1 MIAAPMTSDMPAP
14 LPKNEPKR
22 LEALRRFQIL
32 ESPVEQVFDDFA
44 FLAATICQTPIA
56 LMSLLDTDR
65 QWFKARVGLD
75 VTETPR
81 EHAFCAHTILGNE
94 VMVVEDATCDE
105 RFADNPLVI
114 GDPRIRFYAG
124 APLIDAEGNGLGS
137 ICVIDRQPRPLSA
150 EQRRALEALA
160 RQIISQ
166 LEFRR
171 VSADLAEAVAEIR
184 TLRGLLPM
192 CSHCKGIKNVTGFW
206 QSVETYVRDHSEA
219 DLTHT
224 VCPTCLEKEHP
235 ALYERLHAAGK
246 I

>member
-1 MIAAPMTSDMPAP
+1 MIAVPMSSDMHAP

-32 ESPVEQVFDDFA
+32 DSPVEQVFDDFA
-44 FLAATICQTPIA
+44 FLAATICQTPIG

-75 VTETPR
+75 ATETPR

-105 RFADNPLVI
+105 RFADNPMVI
-114 GDPRIRFYAG
+114 GDPQIRFYAG
-124 APLIDAEGNGLGS
+124 APLIDAEGNALGT

-150 EQRRALEALA
+150 EQRRALEALS

-171 VSADLAEAVAEIR
+171 VSAELAEAVSEIR

-192 CSHCKGIKNVTGFW
+192 CSHCKGVKNDTGFW

-224 VCPTCLEKEHP
+224 VCPTCLKKEHP